1 MHIIFSINTCNKGQ
15 QVKIDCISD
24 THGLVKLSD
33 LKWSDDADMLII
45 AGDFTRNTKAG
56 SVYAILEEIAEL
68 QHKYKVV
75 IAGNHDGLFSVF
87 QPDWKSL
94 GITYLENN
102 IVEIEGLRIAG
113 SPYTPKFCNWWF
125 MKSESE
131 LFDMW
136 DELLDNNIDILITH
150 GPPLG
155 ILDKNARGEHCG
167 STALKRIV
175 EKYKPRYHVMGHI
188 HESSGSYHNDYTKFY
203 NVSVLNG
210 DYELENPITT
220 IEVNR

>member
-1 MHIIFSINTCNKGQ
+1 M
-15 QVKIDCISD
+15 KIDCISD

-56 SVYAILEEIAEL
+56 SVYSILEEIAEL
-68 QHKYKVV
+68 PHKYKVV

-136 DELLDNNIDILITH
+136 DNMMDDNIDILVMH

-155 ILDKNARGEHCG
+155 ILDKNGIERCG
-167 STALKRIV
+167 SSSLKAIV
-175 EKYKPRYHVMGHI
+175 EKYKPRVCVFGHI
-188 HESSGSYHNDYTKFY
+188 HEGFGHFSKGFGHSSNEFGHFY
-203 NVSVLNG
+203 NVSVLDG
-210 DYELENPITT
+210 DYEHVNPVTT
-220 IEVNR
+220 IELS